1 MATSNLDQGQAK
13 SDPAINIISI
23 DGFSRPQS
31 TPVSGFPPVY
41 NYNPTQ
47 QPCAF
52 GRMHFAGCNLGQIS
66 SHNGLPLFSPEGQ
79 QWIKEKTG
87 EDSNF
92 DILQGFGPLWQ
103 NNRHSN
109 GANLLSIGINSGSLS
124 VELPDRAALEFFLAG
139 FANSKLRSVFPVLD
153 PVLFQDTLN
162 MAYSPL
168 QVSERA
174 KVLMARAAVFGFLA
188 LVSVFDGERYKRS
201 LKMSPE
207 ECASTSWHLVT
218 QFEQASMM
226 DGLQAAVMLVF
237 ALRTINKHARQP
249 LILGSSV
256 CSTLS
261 LALSSHRKSSWP
273 SHVELSPCLEV
284 T

>member
-1 MATSNLDQGQAK
+1 
-13 SDPAINIISI
+13 
-23 DGFSRPQS
+23 
-31 TPVSGFPPVY
+31 
-41 NYNPTQ
+41 
-47 QPCAF
+47 
-52 GRMHFAGCNLGQIS
+52 MHFAGCNLGQIS